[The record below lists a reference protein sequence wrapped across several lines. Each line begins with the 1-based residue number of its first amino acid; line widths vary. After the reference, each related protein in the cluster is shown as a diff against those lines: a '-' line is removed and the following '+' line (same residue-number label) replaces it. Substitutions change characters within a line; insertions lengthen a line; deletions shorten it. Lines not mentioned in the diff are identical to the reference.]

1 MEKQCFAAD
10 DDDDDVVIGVPGT
23 YQMAI
28 NPNDNAIW
36 ILDTR
41 DASLGKIGTSGRNEG
56 VILAA
61 FSGYVIDD
69 EDYAEEVTRQD
80 LRGSTDLRVNHVTA
94 RK

>member
-10 DDDDDVVIGVPGT
+10 DDDDDDFIGVPGT

-28 NPNDNAIW
+28 NPNDNTIW

-41 DASLGKIGTSGRNEG
+41 DASLLKIGTSGRSEG
-56 VILAA
+56 VVLDAYPGYILDHEKCTEEAA
-61 FSGYVIDD
+61 
-69 EDYAEEVTRQD
+69 RQG
-80 LRGSTDLRVNHVTA
+80 LQGGTDLRVNHVTA